1 MPDGSLYLSTAAVD
15 GPDQTKNTLADCD
28 GKCCDDI
35 SSNVDR
41 FHQYFIKYLFSL
53 THPLDV
59 CKALFGETLTL
70 GNGDGHESWKTDRP
84 MRKEGFN
91 IGKFQIRGFSI
102 PTLGP

>member
-1 MPDGSLYLSTAAVD
+1 MG
-15 GPDQTKNTLADCD
+15 QT
-28 GKCCDDI
+28 
-35 SSNVDR
+35 V
-41 FHQYFIKYLFSL
+41 FSL

-91 IGKFQIRGFSI
+91 IGKSKGQGV
-102 PTLGP
+102 